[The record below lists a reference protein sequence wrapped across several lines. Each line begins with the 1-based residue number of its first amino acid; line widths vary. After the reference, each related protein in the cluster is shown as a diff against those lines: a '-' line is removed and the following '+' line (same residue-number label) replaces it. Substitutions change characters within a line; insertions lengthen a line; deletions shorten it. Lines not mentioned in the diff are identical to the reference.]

1 MKITRKQLRKI
12 IREEA
17 ARPFPIENYPNEML
31 MQEGLWDAISNF
43 LGSIIGFFTDAWGE
57 AEGKV
62 KGQIGG
68 YRDKYQS
75 GNWQSLAKKIDPK
88 GKGDPPKAEDV
99 DYSQEKYAPAFWGS
113 WSVYAPKV
121 LKGVQEKLAATDSI
135 TDWIPPEGTKPEEWM
150 KGDGKSALGI
160 NRAFGEMIALI
171 ADAATGA
178 PDLKGVAD
186 SMRKMNPED
195 AGKAAQGVA
204 DAAAAI
210 VASSAI
216 KRAEKSAG
224 TDAWKALPHTGDVG
238 QIQGALESIKS
249 AAEAIVAKVEEDA
262 KAQEDALQDAAEAGG
277 GDETEAA
284 VAEWVDLRKH
294 INAMIITERRR
305 R

>member
-1 MKITRKQLRKI
+1 M
-12 IREEA
+12 
-17 ARPFPIENYPNEML
+17 
-31 MQEGLWDAISNF
+31 
-43 LGSIIGFFTDAWGE
+43 
-57 AEGKV
+57 
-62 KGQIGG
+62 
-68 YRDKYQS
+68 
-75 GNWQSLAKKIDPK
+75 
-88 GKGDPPKAEDV
+88 